1 MKIFNRN
8 LKELLSEVKNEFHN
22 NEPFEHLVIDNLFNE
37 DILRSAREEIPRTRG
52 IVNRYSDNNQLKV
65 AVEGENLLQTEGNIS
80 KVLSAL
86 NSKEFVEFLNE
97 LTNINLTPD
106 NTFRGAGIHHIP
118 SGGKLGIHVDFSRPK
133 WNPNIYRRAN
143 VLLYLNEEWEDSW
156 GGNLELWDNSIKNG
170 GKCIKSVPPL
180 FNSLVIFGTKK
191 ESWHGHPHPLACPQD
206 RARQSFAAYYYSE
219 DPGDDLEIHSTIF
232 N

>member
-106 NTFRGAGIHHIP
+106 NTFRGAGFTTYHQ
-118 SGGKLGIHVDFSRPK
+118 VE
-133 WNPNIYRRAN
+133 N
-143 VLLYLNEEWEDSW
+143 
-156 GGNLELWDNSIKNG
+156 
-170 GKCIKSVPPL
+170 
-180 FNSLVIFGTKK
+180 
-191 ESWHGHPHPLACPQD
+191 
-206 RARQSFAAYYYSE
+206 
-219 DPGDDLEIHSTIF
+219 
-232 N
+232 